1 MKQCEEIMRR
11 LTAEILSKVGEG
23 TESTDLCNY
32 ALSSQII
39 AVMG

>member
-1 MKQCEEIMRR
+1 MKRCEETVRR
-11 LTAEILSKVGEG
+11 LTAEISSKVGEG

-32 ALSSQII
+32 APSSQII

>member
-11 LTAEILSKVGEG
+11 FRAEVSSTVSEG

-32 ALSSQII
+32 SPSSQII
-39 AVMG
+39 AAVG